1 MTACEDI
8 VLLYGFLSRLSS
20 TRIMTYSG
28 EVLLEYLDRI
38 FVRVQVQAAKVSP
51 DCVFK
56 LRPPGFSLL
65 LCGNTVHHL
74 YKTENRKTNIHS
86 SHKTWNLHKALAN
99 RDILLHNCEDHL
111 HSLSAVHSYDYH
123 IHIRWITVV

>member
-1 MTACEDI
+1 
-8 VLLYGFLSRLSS
+8 
-20 TRIMTYSG
+20 MTYSG

-38 FVRVQVQAAKVSP
+38 FVRVLVRVQVQAAKVSP

-74 YKTENRKTNIHS
+74 YKTENRKTNIH
-86 SHKTWNLHKALAN
+86 HK
-99 RDILLHNCEDHL
+99 
-111 HSLSAVHSYDYH
+111 H
-123 IHIRWITVV
+123 IHKQDMKSS